1 MKSLRA
7 ATEGQLKRALAAD
20 APQLW
25 RALRAEREDD
35 ARYWVV
41 DAAEGARTSSLVA
54 EPKAGQLAGQA
65 HYGLAETGRVVAG
78 SACSSS

>member
-1 MKSLRA
+1 MMSLRA

-35 ARYWVV
+35 ARLL
-41 DAAEGARTSSLVA
+41 DSRRGRRTDRP
-54 EPKAGQLAGQA
+54 PKVGLLAGRN
-65 HYGLAETGRVVAG
+65 GRNR
-78 SACSSS
+78 